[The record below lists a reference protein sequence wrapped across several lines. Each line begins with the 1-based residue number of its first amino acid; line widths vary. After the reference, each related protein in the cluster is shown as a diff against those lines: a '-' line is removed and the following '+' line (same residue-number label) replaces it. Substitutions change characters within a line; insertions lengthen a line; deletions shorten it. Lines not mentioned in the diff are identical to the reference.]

1 MAVVAEHFGTHLFFS
16 GRGEQIVRVLVAE
29 DSDLEAD
36 MLRHALG
43 RLGYE
48 VAVARN
54 GREAFELIRT
64 GLYRLVV
71 SDWEMPEMTGVE
83 LSQKLR
89 GLPQYAQTPIIMLTA
104 KGLELDLS
112 HLKTSLGI
120 AAALPKPFSPVEM
133 VKIVHD
139 CLKRTHVAIA

>member
-1 MAVVAEHFGTHLFFS
+1 MLESPAK
-16 GRGEQIVRVLVAE
+16 ILVAE
-29 DSDLEAD
+29 DNP
-36 MLRHALG
+36 AL
-43 RLGYE
+43 
-48 VAVARN
+48 VAVISFNLRRSGLEVMAARN
-54 GREAFELIRT
+54 GREAWEAAQASTFD
-64 GLYRLVV
+64 VV
-71 SDWEMPEMTGVE
+71 VTDHQMPEMTGVE

-104 KGLELDLS
+104 KGLELDLN

-139 CLKRTHVAIA
+139 CLNRTHAAIA